1 MTPSAGLVAQGRD
14 NTGAAAILN
23 SQQDETFIDRMVGN
37 IAQEKLRLERKK
49 EEDQK
54 ALRDTI
60 GELEFDP
67 LGIEE
72 LDNENEQ
79 LVVAAED
86 YAVEQYKAGKDP
98 MDVTT
103 EEGKEFLRL
112 QREAKRNAALGKEA
126 DAQFRLA
133 IQAANKDGVDK
144 LDAAK
149 WLQGYKDAKPVEGET
164 VGQAKSNYIKNNP
177 YRPKKMVG
185 MYDFV
190 TPLMENISYGQ
201 KGRMQSIDE
210 AAVKALLN
218 KRLLDPEGGEVA
230 KSQMAANGLDY
241 SNPEDVKKYVDSQ
254 YDLIKMQFP
263 DKRQPSPSSGSGSSS
278 DTVNTATS
286 GKGSGSTKYA
296 VKYTDNPYAYKG
308 GGDNAIQLDGF
319 TSEQI
324 NLPDGRVVTGVPK
337 AILKDSNGKLVLE
350 FSEKLGENKYQ
361 KSFIPY
367 DMYRSQIEIVFGKDI
382 SQYIGGGDGSPY
394 PGDGK
399 MTTQGGDSPAPSQS
413 APSNAG
419 EWEEVVIGGVKVR
432 RRKKQ

>member
-23 SQQDETFIDRMVGN
+23 SQQDETFIDNMVRN

-54 ALRDTI
+54 VLRDAI

-86 YAVEQYKAGKDP
+86 YAVEQYKAGKNP

-201 KGRMQSIDE
+201 KGRVQSIDE
-210 AAVKALLN
+210 ANVKALLS
-218 KRLLDPEGGEVA
+218 KRLLDPEGSEVA
-230 KSQMAANGLDY
+230 KSQMAAEGLDY
-241 SNPEDVKKYVDSQ
+241 GNAEDVKKYIDTQ

-263 DKRQPSPSSGSGSSS
+263 NKVQPSPAPR
-278 DTVNTATS
+278 TTKELEVVNTSMGGRA
-286 GKGSGSTKYA
+286 GNKKYN
-296 VKYTDNPYAYKG
+296 VTYTDHENAYKG
-308 GGDNAIQLDGF
+308 GGN
-319 TSEQI
+319 
-324 NLPDGRVVTGVPK
+324 
-337 AILKDSNGKLVLE
+337 NGIVLE
-350 FSEKLGENKYQ
+350 GFSQEDIKMPNNTAKRGTPQAIIKDKDGNLFLEFTYVTDGSEVRKGYTPYEYYRDNIEN
-361 KSFIPY
+361 
-367 DMYRSQIEIVFGKDI
+367 VFGQDI
-382 SQYIGGGDGSPY
+382 SLLLSEGG
-394 PGDGK
+394 
-399 MTTQGGDSPAPSQS
+399 SPAPSESKLGDDEYQKFL
-413 APSNAG
+413 
-419 EWEEVVIGGVKVR
+419 EENGLK
-432 RRKKQ
+432 

>member
-23 SQQDETFIDRMVGN
+23 SQQDETFIDTMVGN

-54 ALRDTI
+54 VLRDTI

-67 LGIEE
+67 LGVEE

-86 YAVEQYKAGKDP
+86 YAVEQYKAGKNP

-149 WLQGYKDAKPVEGET
+149 WLQGYKNAKPVDGET
-164 VGQAKSNYIKNNP
+164 FGQAKSNYIKNNP

-201 KGRMQSIDE
+201 KGRVQSIDE
-210 AAVKALLN
+210 ANVKALLS
-218 KRLLDPEGGEVA
+218 KRLLDPEGSEVA
-230 KSQMAANGLDY
+230 KSQMAAEGLDY
-241 SNPEDVKKYVDSQ
+241 GNAEDVKKYIDTQ

-263 DKRQPSPSSGSGSSS
+263 NKVQPSPAPR
-278 DTVNTATS
+278 TTKELEVVNTSMGGRA
-286 GKGSGSTKYA
+286 GNKKYN
-296 VKYTDNPYAYKG
+296 VTYTDHENAYKG
-308 GGDNAIQLDGF
+308 GGN
-319 TSEQI
+319 
-324 NLPDGRVVTGVPK
+324 
-337 AILKDSNGKLVLE
+337 NGIVLE
-350 FSEKLGENKYQ
+350 GFSQEDIKMPNNTAKRGTPQAIIKDKDGNLFLEFTYVTDGSEVRKGYTPYEYYRDNIEN
-361 KSFIPY
+361 
-367 DMYRSQIEIVFGKDI
+367 VFGQDI
-382 SQYIGGGDGSPY
+382 SLLLSEGG
-394 PGDGK
+394 
-399 MTTQGGDSPAPSQS
+399 SPAPSESKLGDDEYQKFL
-413 APSNAG
+413 
-419 EWEEVVIGGVKVR
+419 EENGLK
-432 RRKKQ
+432 